1 MSWSVEDL
9 SMTSLQ
15 GWKAKPWSF
24 ILCYIILL
32 FAAMGVGAC
41 GAINFIIRASSTK
54 YLLYPPL
61 SWVAYVIVVL
71 GAIAN
76 VLCIVFFLII
86 ACTSCSRV
94 TVPLPSSK
102 IKPLPLPPGAQPA
115 YSMVM
120 NPSAPYGP
128 TASTSAFSYPSS
140 LPTRQ
145 YITLPAPI

>member
-1 MSWSVEDL
+1 MAVQVLINL
-9 SMTSLQ
+9 SSPI
-15 GWKAKPWSF
+15 GWKAKGWTF
-24 ILCYIILL
+24 VLCYVILL

-54 YLLYPPL
+54 YLSYPPL

-76 VLCIVFFLII
+76 VLCIAFFLIL

-94 TVPLPSSK
+94 TVTLPPSK
-102 IKPLPLPPGAQPA
+102 IHPLPLPAGAQPA

-128 TASTSAFSYPSS
+128 PNT
-140 LPTRQ
+140 LPTGQ
-145 YITLPAPI
+145 YVSLPAPF